1 MRNWKVLPMVV
12 LVGTSACYRY
22 TPPGPPVPSSELP
35 IRASFGRTW
44 DVVIDL
50 FADQNLSIATIER
63 ASGIVVATPGVLD
76 EAPAAA
82 MRYAD
87 CGKYAGLA
95 YVANRVGYNIRVKG
109 DSARSTLRV
118 NAVFRSVVGGNT
130 YECSTK
136 NVWEATIATRIQRKA
151 EEQ

>member
-1 MRNWKVLPMVV
+1 MRIWKALPMIG
-12 LVGTSACYRY
+12 LFATTACYRY
-22 TPPGPPVPSSELP
+22 TPPGPPVPSTEVP

-63 ASGIVVATPGVLD
+63 ASGIVVAIPGVL
-76 EAPAAA
+76 EEPPGSA

-87 CGKYAGLA
+87 CGKCAGLA

-118 NAVFRSVVGGNT
+118 NAVFRSVAGGKA

-136 NVWEATIATRIQRKA
+136 NVWEATIAERIQRKA
-151 EEQ
+151 EQP